1 MPSLDDFAD
10 ITLLNEPL
18 AKHTWLGVGGPA
30 QYFIEPRNLD
40 ELQSVVQYCHES
52 STPIHILGGGSNVLV
67 RDEGVS
73 GVVVHFKAEHF
84 TEISFSGTDV
94 RAEAGALLS
103 NLISRCI
110 QEGLAGLE
118 ALAGIPGT
126 VGGAIAGNAGGN
138 NGDIGQFVKEVQVL
152 TAEGEVKTRTSEEI
166 SFMYRQTTLTDL
178 VVLNGLFSLQ
188 KEDPDEISQ
197 RMRKIWIMKKSTQPL
212 SFQSAG
218 CIFRNPRGTKAG
230 ALIEQAGLK
239 GTRVGNVE
247 ISDRHA
253 NFFVTQ
259 PGATAEDILKLID
272 LTRSK
277 VSEQHGI
284 DLELEIKIW

>member
-1 MPSLDDFAD
+1 MPSLDDFSD

-18 AKHTWLGVGGPA
+18 AKHTWLRVGGPA
-30 QYFIEPRNLD
+30 QYFIEPRNFD
-40 ELQSVVQYCHES
+40 ELCDVVRYCRDS
-52 STPIHILGGGSNVLV
+52 DTPIHILGGGSNILV

-73 GVVVHFKAEHF
+73 GVVLHFKPEHF
-84 TEISFSGTDV
+84 SEITISGTQV
-94 RAEAGALLS
+94 RAQAGALLS
-103 NLISRCI
+103 NVISRCI

-118 ALAGIPGT
+118 TLAGIPGT
-126 VGGAIAGNAGGN
+126 IGGAVAGNAGGN
-138 NGDIGQFVKEVQVL
+138 NGDIGQFVKEMQVL
-152 TAEGEVKTRTSEEI
+152 TAEGEVKTRTAEEI
-166 SFMYRQTTLTDL
+166 YFNYRQTSITDL
-178 VVLNGLFSLQ
+178 VVTEILFALRQ
-188 KEDPDEISQ
+188 DDPDEISQ
-197 RMRKIWIMKKSTQPL
+197 RMRKIWIMKKATQPL

-247 ISDRHA
+247 VSDRHA
-253 NFFVTQ
+253 NFFVTH
-259 PGATAEDILKLID
+259 PGASAEEILKLID

>member
-1 MPSLDDFAD
+1 MPSLDDFSE

-30 QYFIEPRNLD
+30 QYFIEPRNFD
-40 ELQSVVQYCHES
+40 ELRDVVRCCHETE
-52 STPIHILGGGSNVLV
+52 TPIHILGGGSNVLV

-73 GVVVHFKAEHF
+73 GVVVHFKADNF
-84 TEISFSGTDV
+84 SDISFEGSEV
-94 RAEAGALLS
+94 RVQAGALLS
-103 NLISRCI
+103 NVISRCI
-110 QEGLAGLE
+110 QEGLGGLE
-118 ALAGIPGT
+118 TLAGIPGT
-126 VGGAIAGNAGGN
+126 IGGAISGNAGGN
-138 NGDIGQFVKEVQVL
+138 NGDIGQFVKEVRVL
-152 TAEGEVKTRTSEEI
+152 TSTGEIKTRTAEEV
-166 SFMYRQTTLTDL
+166 SFSYRQSTLTDL
-178 VVLNGLFSLQ
+178 VVLETLFSLK
-188 KEDPDEISQ
+188 KEEPDEISQ
-197 RMRKIWIMKKSTQPL
+197 RMRKTWIMKKATQPL

>member
-1 MPSLDDFAD
+1 MHIKSENFSD
-10 ITLLNEPL
+10 ISIN
-18 AKHTWLGVGGPA
+18 G
-30 QYFIEPRNLD
+30 
-40 ELQSVVQYCHES
+40 
-52 STPIHILGGGSNVLV
+52 
-67 RDEGVS
+67 
-73 GVVVHFKAEHF
+73 
-84 TEISFSGTDV
+84 TEV
-94 RAEAGALLS
+94 RAQAGVLLS

-118 ALAGIPGT
+118 SLAGIPGT
-126 VGGAIAGNAGGN
+126 IGGAIVGNAGGN
-138 NGDIGQFVKEVQVL
+138 SGEIGEFIKEVQVL
-152 TAEGEVKTRTSEEI
+152 TADGEIKTRSAEEI
-166 SFMYRQTTLTDL
+166 SFSYRQSTITDL
-178 VVLNGLFSLQ
+178 LVLEALFSLQ
-188 KEDPDEISQ
+188 QEDPDEISQ
-197 RMRKIWIMKKSTQPL
+197 RMRKIWIMKKATQPL

-218 CIFRNPRGTKAG
+218 CIFRNPRGTRAG